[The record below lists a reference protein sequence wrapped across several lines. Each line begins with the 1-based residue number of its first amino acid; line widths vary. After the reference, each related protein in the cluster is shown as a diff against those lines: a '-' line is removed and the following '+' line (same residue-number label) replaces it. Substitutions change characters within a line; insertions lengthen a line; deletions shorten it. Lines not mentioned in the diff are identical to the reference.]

1 MVELSRMSGPMHYL
15 TWDKTAVLPQMCPNV
30 EMLAPCRA
38 LFTLAHRLA
47 PAVIFVDEVDSML
60 SRRDKTGEHEV
71 YALWLYRM
79 AVSAFWSSMD

>member
-1 MVELSRMSGPMHYL
+1 MWAMLLMIDLPRLSDPTHCF
-15 TWDKTAVLPQMCPNV
+15 TWDRATVLPQTRSDL
-30 EMLAPCRA
+30 EMIAPCRA

-71 YALWLYRM
+71 DAL
-79 AVSAFWSSMD
+79 

>member
-1 MVELSRMSGPMHYL
+1 MSDA
-15 TWDKTAVLPQMCPNV
+15 TKT
-30 EMLAPCRA
+30 APCRA

-71 YALWLYRM
+71 RALWSH
-79 AVSAFWSSMD
+79 SAA

>member
-1 MVELSRMSGPMHYL
+1 
-15 TWDKTAVLPQMCPNV
+15 LPQAHPDL
-30 EMLAPCRA
+30 ELTAPCRA

-71 YALWLYRM
+71 CAL
-79 AVSAFWSSMD
+79 

>member
-1 MVELSRMSGPMHYL
+1 MYTCDTMWAVLLMVALNRMSGPTHNL
-15 TWDKTAVLPQMCPNV
+15 TWGQNNSLASGASRSDL
-30 EMLAPCRA
+30 EMTAPCRA

-71 YALWLYRM
+71 RAL
-79 AVSAFWSSMD
+79 